1 MLVSTARSTALRL
14 SRNPPGPSSALYHRP
29 LPSLLFTS
37 PALRQHRNYRRS
49 SVILKDDDDKRHKQG
64 KDGDKHSPAV
74 DETDKKSV
82 EEQDAKAVDKEPS
95 KESKTGEESTS
106 KRSREKGQKSAPAEA
121 ARPVIVPK
129 NLSLVANSGIKS
141 RLIITNR
148 DHPETYPQCMALA
161 MSGRP
166 ILPGFYSTLHFDRVL
181 LTLESIFVKNDA
193 AIAAIHEML
202 RRGPAYIGAFLLK
215 DENLDTDIITDIDQ
229 IYNVGVFAQVTQCFE
244 SIHNGNRAFQLVLNP
259 IRRIRANSLIMP
271 TLKNLPQP
279 PSPEDLGYEPDN
291 AFLRD
296 YDISLVN
303 NSNVET
309 DPYQKDAPEVVA
321 LVNAITE
328 SFRDLAK
335 QNINFR
341 DQMSSYVFSPIS
353 GTLSTGTNDPA
364 RMADFAAAMS
374 AGNMKALQEI
384 LETTNVEKRLR
395 LALALLKEEILNYE
409 LQHKVRSEV
418 EQRVNKLQK
427 NMLLNEQLKAIRKEM
442 GQEGDTKEKLIEMF
456 KERVAKLKMPE
467 SARKVFED
475 VNLPPVYRLKSA
487 TYPCV
492 RSYPSSNILSLRD
505 RSLMLRERTSIG

>member
-1 MLVSTARSTALRL
+1 
-14 SRNPPGPSSALYHRP
+14 
-29 LPSLLFTS
+29 
-37 PALRQHRNYRRS
+37 
-49 SVILKDDDDKRHKQG
+49 
-64 KDGDKHSPAV
+64 
-74 DETDKKSV
+74 
-82 EEQDAKAVDKEPS
+82 
-95 KESKTGEESTS
+95 
-106 KRSREKGQKSAPAEA
+106 
-121 ARPVIVPK
+121 
-129 NLSLVANSGIKS
+129 
-141 RLIITNR
+141 
-148 DHPETYPQCMALA
+148 
-161 MSGRP
+161 
-166 ILPGFYSTLHFDRVL
+166 
-181 LTLESIFVKNDA
+181 
-193 AIAAIHEML
+193 ML

-215 DENLDTDIITDIDQ
+215 DETLDTDVITSMDQ
-229 IYNVGVFAQVTQCFE
+229 VYKVGVFAQVTQCFE

-259 IRRIRANSLIMP
+259 IRRILANSLVVS
-271 TLKNLPQP
+271 TSLQSL
-279 PSPEDLGYEPDN
+279 SESATAEDQGYESDN
-291 AFLRD
+291 IFLRD

-309 DPYQKDAPEVVA
+309 DAYQKDAPEIVA

-456 KERVAKLKMPE
+456 KDRVSKLKMPE
-467 SARKVFED
+467 SANKVFED
-475 VNLPPVYRLKSA
+475 VTTPSA
-487 TYPCV
+487 PKT
-492 RSYPSSNILSLRD
+492 D
-505 RSLMLRERTSIG
+505 

>member
-1 MLVSTARSTALRL
+1 
-14 SRNPPGPSSALYHRP
+14 
-29 LPSLLFTS
+29 
-37 PALRQHRNYRRS
+37 
-49 SVILKDDDDKRHKQG
+49 
-64 KDGDKHSPAV
+64 
-74 DETDKKSV
+74 
-82 EEQDAKAVDKEPS
+82 
-95 KESKTGEESTS
+95 
-106 KRSREKGQKSAPAEA
+106 
-121 ARPVIVPK
+121 
-129 NLSLVANSGIKS
+129 
-141 RLIITNR
+141 
-148 DHPETYPQCMALA
+148 
-161 MSGRP
+161 
-166 ILPGFYSTLHFDRVL
+166 
-181 LTLESIFVKNDA
+181 
-193 AIAAIHEML
+193 ML

-215 DENLDTDIITDIDQ
+215 DETTDTDIINDIDQ
-229 IYNVGVFAQVTQCFE
+229 IYKVGVFAQVTQCFE

-259 IRRIRANSLIMP
+259 IRRIHANSLVMSS
-271 TLKNLPQP
+271 LKDA
-279 PSPEDLGYEPDN
+279 SATDSAESLGYEADN
-291 AFLRD
+291 AFLKD

-309 DPYQKDAPEVVA
+309 DPYQKDAPEIIA

-374 AGNMKALQEI
+374 AGNMKALQDI

-442 GQEGDTKEKLIEMF
+442 GQEGDTKEKLVETF
-456 KERVAKLKMPE
+456 KERMSKLKVPE
-467 SARKVFED
+467 SAQKVFDD
-475 VNLPPVYRLKSA
+475 VFPHNCTSDNRN
-487 TYPCV
+487 YPN
-492 RSYPSSNILSLRD
+492 SSIWNHRGLNSMSQGRIS
-505 RSLMLRERTSIG
+505 TG

>member
-1 MLVSTARSTALRL
+1 
-14 SRNPPGPSSALYHRP
+14 
-29 LPSLLFTS
+29 
-37 PALRQHRNYRRS
+37 
-49 SVILKDDDDKRHKQG
+49 
-64 KDGDKHSPAV
+64 
-74 DETDKKSV
+74 
-82 EEQDAKAVDKEPS
+82 
-95 KESKTGEESTS
+95 
-106 KRSREKGQKSAPAEA
+106 
-121 ARPVIVPK
+121 
-129 NLSLVANSGIKS
+129 
-141 RLIITNR
+141 
-148 DHPETYPQCMALA
+148 
-161 MSGRP
+161 
-166 ILPGFYSTLHFDRVL
+166 
-181 LTLESIFVKNDA
+181 
-193 AIAAIHEML
+193 ML

-215 DENLDTDIITDIDQ
+215 DETTDTDIITDIDQ
-229 IYNVGVFAQVTQCFE
+229 IYKVGVFAQVTQCFE

-259 IRRIRANSLIMP
+259 IRRIRAESLIMSS
-271 TLKNLPQP
+271 LKGEPLTE
-279 PSPEDLGYEPDN
+279 SAEELGYEADN
-291 AFLRD
+291 SFLRE

-303 NSNVET
+303 NTNVET
-309 DPYQKDAPEVVA
+309 DPYQKDSPEVVA

-442 GQEGDTKEKLIEMF
+442 GTDGDSKEKLMETF
-456 KERVAKLKMPE
+456 KERVSKLKMPE
-467 SARKVFED
+467 SAQKVFED
-475 VNLPPVYRLKSA
+475 VSPTYFDPKLTVRNYRNFNTSNNKA
-487 TYPCV
+487 Q
-492 RSYPSSNILSLRD
+492 SSTS
-505 RSLMLRERTSIG
+505 RERTLTG